1 MHINFT
7 KRSIEACVSPDKA
20 AKYYYDTKTRGL
32 CIRITATGVKTFV
45 FYRWVNKKPE
55 RITIGRYPDISPEQA
70 RGIASDYN
78 AAIARG
84 ENPATAQ
91 KRKHTE
97 WTFVDAFN
105 AYIERHAKHH
115 NKTWMEEIKNYNRY
129 LKHWANKKLSYI
141 TRSDIQRL
149 HTRLGTDNGHV
160 TANRTLELVRVIFN
174 KAIFWEQ
181 HTTINPA
188 IGITKYKVQSRER
201 FLQPNEIE
209 RFMNALSEEQNETA
223 RDVFLICLFT
233 GARKSNVLAMQWN
246 EVDFDN
252 QLWRMPDT
260 KNGTPHVVPLIEE
273 AIRILHTRH
282 KQSEGSFVF
291 PGREENSHLVN
302 PNKAWKR
309 ILERAQISDLR
320 IHDLR
325 RTMGSWQAMTGTALP
340 IIGKTLAHKNMATTA
355 IYARLNHTPVRES
368 MDKAMTELLKNGR
381 QPLSRL

>member
-1 MHINFT
+1 MEINFT
-7 KRSIEACVSPDKA
+7 KRSIEACASPDKGA
-20 AKYYYDTKTRGL
+20 IYYYDTKTRGL
-32 CIRITATGVKTFV
+32 GIRITATGVKTFV
-45 FYRWVNKKPE
+45 FYRWINKKPE
-55 RITIGRYPDISPEQA
+55 RITIGRFPDISPEQA
-70 RGIASDYN
+70 RGIASHYN

-84 ENPATAQ
+84 ENPATALKKKQ
-91 KRKHTE
+91 TE
-97 WTFVDAFN
+97 WTLSDAFN

-129 LKHWANKKLSYI
+129 LKHWSNKKLSSI

-149 HTRLGTDNGHV
+149 HIRLGADNGHV

-174 KAIFWEQ
+174 KAIFWERF
-181 HTTINPA
+181 TMTNPS

-209 RFMNALSEEQNETA
+209 RFMKALSEEDNETA

-246 EVDFDN
+246 EIDFDN
-252 QLWRMPDT
+252 QLWRIPDT
-260 KNGTPHVVPLIEE
+260 KNGTPHVVPLIQE
-273 AIRILHTRH
+273 AIRVLHLRQ
-282 KQSEGSFVF
+282 KLSKGSYVF
-291 PGREENSHLVN
+291 PGREANSHLVN

-309 ILERAQISDLR
+309 ILQRAQIKDLR

-340 IIGKTLAHKNMATTA
+340 IIGKTLAHKNIATTA
-355 IYARLNHTPVRES
+355 IYARLNHAPVRES

-381 QPLSRL
+381 QPLSML